1 MWPLLM
7 CISDWNKNIL
17 SSFVE
22 DHPLKCRSES
32 VEVFFIVC
40 LYLYYRLEIQL
51 SVVEELTHHIFV
63 PVWSQI
69 QHYLNLLFIKHQI
82 KPKNSNIRTFYK
94 FLHLQHLNWQQ
105 CICTN
110 TWKDRLL
117 YLTLR
122 VYRGRMVVW
131 FTTTCANRCLS
142 PLMLRI
148 RIPLMARCTR
158 YNIMR

>member
-1 MWPLLM
+1 MWPLLV

-22 DHPLKCRSES
+22 DHQLKCRSES
-32 VEVFFIVC
+32 VEVFLLFVYICIIVGRSN
-40 LYLYYRLEIQL
+40 YQ
-51 SVVEELTHHIFV
+51 ELTHHIFV

-94 FLHLQHLNWQQ
+94 CLHLQHLNWQQ

-122 VYRGRMVVW
+122 VYRGRMVVG

-142 PLMLRI
+142 PLMLRV
-148 RIPLMARCTR
+148 RIPLMVRCTR